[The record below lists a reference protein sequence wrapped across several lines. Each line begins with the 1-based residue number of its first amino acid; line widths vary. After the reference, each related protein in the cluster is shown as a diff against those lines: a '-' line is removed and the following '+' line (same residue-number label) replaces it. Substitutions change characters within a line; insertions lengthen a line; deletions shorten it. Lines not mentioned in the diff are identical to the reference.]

1 MFKLSPNT
9 TWPAC
14 VQGWSAAAATRPA
27 PVAAALAEGADPLA
41 SAPEDAALLPPAAA
55 GTHAAP
61 TPADMAPCAPQ
72 PPRQQQQQQ
81 PKSLGQLAAVPAE
94 ALAAQESAPG
104 AAGSVDANGLYS
116 SSALTGF
123 RFDRAAISRYIL
135 V

>member
-1 MFKLSPNT
+1 MFKLSPIEP
-9 TWPAC
+9 WPVCA
-14 VQGWSAAAATRPA
+14 QGWSAAAATRPA
-27 PVAAALAEGADPLA
+27 PVAAALAAGADPLA

-61 TPADMAPCAPQ
+61 TPAGMAPRPPWPQ
-72 PPRQQQQQQ
+72 QQQQQQQ

-94 ALAAQESAPG
+94 ALAAEESAPV
-104 AAGSVDANGLYS
+104 AAGSVDENGLYS